1 MARCHRP
8 EWLAAVRKERL
19 MTEQRLATAKG
30 HHSQLTVEKGK
41 AHIRLSF
48 GRPLYPAT
56 RPELIQNR
64 NARWRGRKCR
74 DPWQRYA
81 VPHPS
86 LLRASHILVLESLPD
101 TPSCGVGPEF
111 QLDRP
116 LSGSNP
122 PEREVK
128 PPNDP
133 NQAANRASCGAISGN
148 IGSCRWPYG
157 ACFRSGPSSR
167 RSRTAP
173 RSAKF
178 PISLHIIPNVTR
190 GYCGSGRIAIR
201 RSTLARALGSR
212 AVFSPSFS

>member
-64 NARWRGRKCR
+64 NARWRGRKCH

-122 PEREVK
+122 HEREVK

-148 IGSCRWPYG
+148 IGTSTAG
-157 ACFRSGPSSR
+157 LGSGPC
-167 RSRTAP
+167 
-173 RSAKF
+173 K
-178 PISLHIIPNVTR
+178 
-190 GYCGSGRIAIR
+190 SGVW
-201 RSTLARALGSR
+201 ALY
-212 AVFSPSFS
+212 